1 MAERKF
7 YWIKLKKDFMSSDA
21 VDFLMSQKN
30 GAEYVVLYQMLCL
43 MTVKTNG
50 KLERQLNE
58 VIIPYDAEKIQR
70 DTKYFNINTV
80 RNALQ
85 LYIHLGLIYKDDN
98 GCLSIAD
105 YENLVGSE
113 SGSAERMRRLRNLK
127 ASQCDELSDTNVT
140 KLLQKSDEL
149 SDTDIEIDK
158 EIDKDKDINR
168 LFIDKNPK
176 DIRSS
181 SNEEK
186 EQLMLDENNAYTV
199 KKMTLLQLCDEYVDE
214 PSTQVR
220 LGKDRLGK
228 DRIEKNI
235 GDAVAPHTQVETI
248 NQNENSDAV
257 AHKKTKKFVKPT
269 IEEIEAFA
277 HELNLKNLDAQ
288 YFYDYYESNGW
299 MVGKNHMKD
308 WKATAKNW
316 NRRQFNTSRQKVNV
330 VKMPDY
336 MREQVDAKTFGD
348 LEKEGKCPF

>member
-1 MAERKF
+1 MN
-7 YWIKLKKDFMSSDA
+7 SDA

-70 DTKYFNINTV
+70 DTKYFNIDTV
-80 RNALQ
+80 RNALK

-113 SGSAERMRRLRNLK
+113 SGSAERVRRFRNLK
-127 ASQCDELSDTNVT
+127 ALHCNSEVTEKKQLCNELSNT
-140 KLLQKSDEL
+140 E
-149 SDTDIEIDK
+149 IEIDK

-168 LFIDKNPK
+168 LFIDKNSK

-186 EQLMLDENNAYTV
+186 ELN
-199 KKMTLLQLCDEYVDE
+199 E
-214 PSTQVR
+214 P
-220 LGKDRLGK
+220 
-228 DRIEKNI
+228 
-235 GDAVAPHTQVETI
+235 GD
-248 NQNENSDAV
+248 DV

-269 IEEIEAFA
+269 VEEIEKFA
-277 HELNLKNLDAQ
+277 HELNLTNLDPQ

-316 NRRQFNTSRQKVNV
+316 NRRQFSTSRQRGNV
-330 VKMPDY
+330 IKMPDY

>member
-58 VIIPYDAEKIQR
+58 VIIPYDVEKIQR
-70 DTKYFNINTV
+70 DTKYFNIDTV
-80 RNALQ
+80 RTALN
-85 LYIHLGLIYKDDN
+85 LYTNLGLIYKDDN

-113 SGSAERMRRLRNLK
+113 SGSAERVRRFRNLK
-127 ASQCDELSDTNVT
+127 ALHCNNEVTKMKQLCNELSNT
-140 KLLQKSDEL
+140 
-149 SDTDIEIDK
+149 DK
-158 EIDKDKDINR
+158 EIDIEKDKEIDIDR

-181 SNEEK
+181 SN
-186 EQLMLDENNAYTV
+186 DENNAYTA
-199 KKMTLLQLCDEYVDE
+199 KKMQLLQLRDEYVDE

-220 LGKDRLGK
+220 LGKGSIGK
-228 DRIEKNI
+228 DSIGKDSIEKNI
-235 GDAVAPHTQVETI
+235 GDATAPHTQVETVI
-248 NQNENSDAV
+248 QEKNSETA
-257 AHKKTKKFVKPT
+257 ARKKREQFIKPT
-269 IEEIEAFA
+269 VEEIEKFA
-277 HELNLKNLDAQ
+277 HEYNLTKLDPQ

-316 NRRQFNTSRQKVNV
+316 NRRQFSTNRQRGNV
-330 VKMPDY
+330 IKMPDY
-336 MREQVDAKTFGD
+336 MREQVDARTFGD

>member
-1 MAERKF
+1 MAERKY

-70 DTKYFNINTV
+70 DTKYFNIDTV

-85 LYIHLGLIYKDDN
+85 LYTHLGLIYKDEN
-98 GCLSIAD
+98 GCLTIAD
-105 YENLVGSE
+105 YENIVGSE
-113 SGSAERMRRLRNLK
+113 SGSAERVRRFRNLK
-127 ASQCDELSDTNVT
+127 ALHCNNEVTETKQLCNELSN
-140 KLLQKSDEL
+140 K
-149 SDTDIEIDK
+149 DIDIDKEIDK
-158 EIDKDKDINR
+158 EIDKDKDIDR

-186 EQLMLDENNAYTV
+186 EQLTLDETSGAAG
-199 KKMTLLQLCDEYVDE
+199 KKRKQF
-214 PSTQVR
+214 
-220 LGKDRLGK
+220 K
-228 DRIEKNI
+228 
-235 GDAVAPHTQVETI
+235 
-248 NQNENSDAV
+248 
-257 AHKKTKKFVKPT
+257 KPT
-269 IEEIEAFA
+269 VEEIEKFA
-277 HELNLKNLDAQ
+277 HELNLTNLDPQ

-316 NRRQFNTSRQKVNV
+316 NRRQFSTSRQRGNV
-330 VKMPDY
+330 IKMPDY

>member
-58 VIIPYDAEKIQR
+58 VIIPYDVEKIQR
-70 DTKYFNINTV
+70 DTKYFNIDTV
-80 RNALQ
+80 RTALN
-85 LYIHLGLIYKDDN
+85 LYTNLGLIYKDDN

-113 SGSAERMRRLRNLK
+113 SGSAERVRRFRNLK
-127 ASQCDELSDTNVT
+127 ALHCNSEVTKKKQLCNELSN
-140 KLLQKSDEL
+140 
-149 SDTDIEIDK
+149 TDKEIDK
-158 EIDKDKDINR
+158 EIDKDKDIDR

-186 EQLMLDENNAYTV
+186 ELN
-199 KKMTLLQLCDEYVDE
+199 E
-214 PSTQVR
+214 PC
-220 LGKDRLGK
+220 
-228 DRIEKNI
+228 
-235 GDAVAPHTQVETI
+235 
-248 NQNENSDAV
+248 DAV

-277 HELNLKNLDAQ
+277 KEQNLRNLDAQ

-316 NRRQFNTSRQKVNV
+316 NRRQFSTNRKRGNV
-330 VKMPDY
+330 IKMPDY

>member
-70 DTKYFNINTV
+70 DTKYFNIDTV

-149 SDTDIEIDK
+149 SDTDKEIDK
-158 EIDKDKDINR
+158 EIDKDKDIDR

-186 EQLMLDENNAYTV
+186 ELNETKY
-199 KKMTLLQLCDEYVDE
+199 
-214 PSTQVR
+214 
-220 LGKDRLGK
+220 KDK
-228 DRIEKNI
+228 S
-235 GDAVAPHTQVETI
+235 GD
-248 NQNENSDAV
+248 DV
-257 AHKKTKKFVKPT
+257 AHKKTKKFIKPT
-269 IEEIEAFA
+269 VEEIEKFA
-277 HELNLKNLDAQ
+277 HELNLTNLDPQ

-316 NRRQFNTSRQKVNV
+316 NRRQFNTSRQRGNV
-330 VKMPDY
+330 IEMPDY